1 MNGEETDY
9 YGNPI
14 DDGAY
19 GDYGTKPVTNFDSG
33 RPPPSKPSP
42 NTDPWIKRYRKM
54 FIIPFI
60 LLVISVL
67 IMSIA
72 NYLDPPDE
80 DDYDDDDHEKWQKDM
95 KDFNDTVDDFQ
106 NTADMVFTIGILVLA
121 FLFFMGAFADKQLPI
136 SVKIT
141 MMILGVAIISI
152 FLADG
157 IKLQALI
164 G

>member
-1 MNGEETDY
+1 MNGQETDY

-14 DDGAY
+14 DDGTY
-19 GDYGTKPVTNFDSG
+19 EDYGEKPVTNFDG
-33 RPPPSKPSP
+33 RGSPPSKSSP
-42 NTDPWIKRYRKM
+42 NTSPWSKRYRKL
-54 FIIPFI
+54 FIIPFV

-67 IMSIA
+67 IISIS

-80 DDYDDDDHEKWQKDM
+80 DDYDDNYEKWQKDM

-106 NTADMVFTIGILVLA
+106 NTADMVFTLGILVLS
-121 FLFFMGAFADKQLPI
+121 FLFFMGAFVDKQLPI

-141 MMILGVAIISI
+141 MMILGVVIISI

>member
-1 MNGEETDY
+1 MNGQETDY

-14 DDGAY
+14 DVGAY
-19 GDYGTKPVTNFDSG
+19 GDYGKKPVTNFDNG
-33 RPPPSKPSP
+33 RSPPSKSSP
-42 NTDPWIKRYRKM
+42 NTDPWSKRYRKM

-60 LLVISVL
+60 LLIVSVL
-67 IMSIA
+67 IISIS
-72 NYLDPPDE
+72 NYLDPPDL
-80 DDYDDDDHEKWQKDM
+80 DDYDEDREKWQKDM
-95 KDFNDTVDDFQ
+95 KDFEDTVDDFQ
-106 NTADMVFTIGILVLA
+106 NTADMVFTLGILVLS
-121 FLFFMGAFADKQLPI
+121 FLFFMGAFVDKQLPI

-141 MMILGVAIISI
+141 MMILGVVIISI